1 MSDKKVPSFGNFF
14 FAAALRLSDD
24 QNGCMRPMRERTSQ
38 NGTEPLQE
46 TATEAAQQITDR
58 LRQLYESVQ
67 AEGIPDKFLDL
78 LERLDEAEQRSLK
91 K

>member
-1 MSDKKVPSFGNFF
+1 
-14 FAAALRLSDD
+14 
-24 QNGCMRPMRERTSQ
+24 MRERTSQ
-38 NGTEPLQE
+38 TGTEPQQE

>member
-1 MSDKKVPSFGNFF
+1 MS
-14 FAAALRLSDD
+14 
-24 QNGCMRPMRERTSQ
+24 ERTRQ
-38 NGTEPLQE
+38 NGTVALQE

>member
-1 MSDKKVPSFGNFF
+1 MT
-14 FAAALRLSDD
+14 
-24 QNGCMRPMRERTSQ
+24 ERTHI
-38 NGTEPLQE
+38 NGHSPLQE
-46 TATEAAQQITDR
+46 TATEAAHQITDR
-58 LRQLYESVQ
+58 LRQLYDTVQ

>member
-1 MSDKKVPSFGNFF
+1 
-14 FAAALRLSDD
+14 
-24 QNGCMRPMRERTSQ
+24 MRERTSQ

>member
-1 MSDKKVPSFGNFF
+1 MSK
-14 FAAALRLSDD
+14 
-24 QNGCMRPMRERTSQ
+24 RTSQ
-38 NGTEPLQE
+38 NGTAALQE
-46 TATEAAQQITDR
+46 TATEAAQQVTDR

>member
-1 MSDKKVPSFGNFF
+1 MSK
-14 FAAALRLSDD
+14 
-24 QNGCMRPMRERTSQ
+24 RTSQ
-38 NGTEPLQE
+38 NGTEPLQA

>member
-1 MSDKKVPSFGNFF
+1 MSK
-14 FAAALRLSDD
+14 
-24 QNGCMRPMRERTSQ
+24 RTSQ